1 MAHKDYS
8 GTPLHRKLGIKQ
20 GSKLALVGQPD
31 DFLAT
36 LGSLPS
42 GVEMSS
48 HDRKPLDVVVFFT
61 KSRADLERRFA
72 TLAKRLDPA
81 GGLWVAYPKKS
92 SPIET
97 DLTFPIVQ
105 RVGLENGL
113 VDNKS
118 IAVDDDWSGVRF
130 VYRVKDRPR

>member
-42 GVEMSS
+42 GVEMAS

-92 SPIET
+92 SRIET
-97 DLTFPIVQ
+97 NLTFPIVQ